1 MPPYNSC
8 NLTCDLRRLGVEAG
22 DILFVHS
29 SFKSLGPV
37 EGGAE
42 SVIKALEDAIGPEG
56 LLLMPSFNL
65 VTWELRPETWDIN
78 STPSTVGWI
87 TEQFRQLPGVYLSLI
102 HI

>member
-1 MPPYNSC
+1 MSPYNSC
-8 NLTCDLRRLGVEAG
+8 DLTCDLRRLGVEAG

-42 SVIKALEDAIGPEG
+42 SVIQALEDALGPEG

-65 VTWELRPETWDIN
+65 MN
-78 STPSTVGWI
+78 VG
-87 TEQFRQLPGVYLSLI
+87 VAA
-102 HI
+102 